1 MDSIKIE
8 DYLQNR
14 QPNKTGTC
22 KQCGKQIPWNR
33 QKLGNHKRSGNCLG
47 QSKQEQ
53 NMFKSLNTNSTIFI
67 GNQPES
73 TFTESNPKRHKPNW
87 IDSTTE
93 EQKKHYD
100 QKCAR
105 FIFENCLPFS
115 VVESPSF
122 KDFVKSI
129 RPSYN
134 PPTRKKVAG
143 PLLLDEYEEL
153 KTSVKEKIEKARYVN
168 LVSDGWSNMRNEHVV
183 NFIILIPNEETP
195 IYFKSLFTADIRQTG
210 ENIATEIIRV
220 IEEIGPDKVVSV
232 VTDNAPNMTSAW
244 TIIETNFPKIFANG
258 CAAHV
263 LNLLIKDLC
272 SAEKYQNVMVK
283 ANNIVNYVK
292 RRHIAFAKFEE
303 IRTQLT
309 ISRTLCQPV
318 ETRWY
323 SQYECLKSVIMN
335 RDTLSL
341 LGNINDIFRNNE
353 TDKRFL
359 SDIHDI
365 DFWNKAIELRDVLG
379 TPTSLIGKFE
389 KNDCRLS
396 EIYNSF
402 RELEKLQNSND
413 FFKKCV
419 RDRWNFLHTESM
431 GWSYLLNPST
441 EGGSGMVG
449 NDRRETIT
457 QLKKFITVFFD
468 IEEEKVLCTR
478 ELNTYLTNF
487 EFSQKEADIED
498 PLTWWSIYG
507 KEEFPNLSKIAI
519 RVQQVPT
526 SSAASERAWSI
537 FARIHNKIRNRLMNE
552 RVHQLA
558 YVCIN
563 KQLRSNYDVNND
575 NFDF

>member
-168 LVSDGWSNMRNEHVV
+168 LVSDGWS
-183 NFIILIPNEETP
+183 
-195 IYFKSLFTADIRQTG
+195 
-210 ENIATEIIRV
+210 
-220 IEEIGPDKVVSV
+220 
-232 VTDNAPNMTSAW
+232 
-244 TIIETNFPKIFANG
+244 
-258 CAAHV
+258 
-263 LNLLIKDLC
+263 
-272 SAEKYQNVMVK
+272 
-283 ANNIVNYVK
+283 
-292 RRHIAFAKFEE
+292 
-303 IRTQLT
+303 
-309 ISRTLCQPV
+309 
-318 ETRWY
+318 
-323 SQYECLKSVIMN
+323 
-335 RDTLSL
+335 
-341 LGNINDIFRNNE
+341 
-353 TDKRFL
+353 
-359 SDIHDI
+359 
-365 DFWNKAIELRDVLG
+365 KAIELRDVLG

-537 FARIHNKIRNRLMNE
+537 FARIHNKIGNRLMNE

>member
-143 PLLLDEYEEL
+143 PLLLDE
-153 KTSVKEKIEKARYVN
+153 
-168 LVSDGWSNMRNEHVV
+168 
-183 NFIILIPNEETP
+183 
-195 IYFKSLFTADIRQTG
+195 
-210 ENIATEIIRV
+210 
-220 IEEIGPDKVVSV
+220 
-232 VTDNAPNMTSAW
+232 
-244 TIIETNFPKIFANG
+244 
-258 CAAHV
+258 
-263 LNLLIKDLC
+263 
-272 SAEKYQNVMVK
+272 
-283 ANNIVNYVK
+283 
-292 RRHIAFAKFEE
+292 
-303 IRTQLT
+303 
-309 ISRTLCQPV
+309 
-318 ETRWY
+318 
-323 SQYECLKSVIMN
+323 
-335 RDTLSL
+335 
-341 LGNINDIFRNNE
+341 
-353 TDKRFL
+353 
-359 SDIHDI
+359 
-365 DFWNKAIELRDVLG
+365 
-379 TPTSLIGKFE
+379 
-389 KNDCRLS
+389 
-396 EIYNSF
+396 
-402 RELEKLQNSND
+402 
-413 FFKKCV
+413 
-419 RDRWNFLHTESM
+419 
-431 GWSYLLNPST
+431 
-441 EGGSGMVG
+441 
-449 NDRRETIT
+449 
-457 QLKKFITVFFD
+457 
-468 IEEEKVLCTR
+468 
-478 ELNTYLTNF
+478 
-487 EFSQKEADIED
+487 FSQKEADIED